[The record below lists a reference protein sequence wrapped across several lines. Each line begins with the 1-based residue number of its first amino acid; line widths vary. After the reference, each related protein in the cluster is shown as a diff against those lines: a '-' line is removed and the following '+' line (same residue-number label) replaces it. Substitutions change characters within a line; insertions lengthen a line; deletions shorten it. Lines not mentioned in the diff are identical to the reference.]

1 MEAINSKI
9 KSLEN
14 QALNIRQDFL
24 SGFEF
29 GLTRKKDFSKKRI
42 IACGMGG
49 SILAAEL
56 FQDSFFAVVEDYS
69 LPKAGVAFD
78 AIKDRNNTV
87 VFCFSYS
94 GNTEE
99 TLACAKQAKKL
110 GLKTFGFS
118 RGGKLRKI
126 VDEFFEVPD
135 FKLPRFA
142 VPYWLG
148 LIQGLLGLRR
158 HSELISSLSNQL
170 ASRQTRLT
178 KTPDKIKLNV
188 KQITGQ
194 AKVLAKKLGGKK
206 ILIYAPNR
214 FRPLAH
220 FWEVNL
226 DETSKVPS
234 FIGSLPD
241 IDHHD
246 LASFSRH
253 GVGREFAAIFF
264 DDGSFLSRRVSL
276 TAKIFKNQL
285 KINSIVLKVSGQEV
299 LKNLLLGYLVSL
311 ALARRGKADP
321 FENFLQEKLKKE
333 LAKK

>member
-9 KSLEN
+9 KSLES
-14 QALNIRQDFL
+14 QALNIRQYFL

-29 GLTRKKDFSKKRI
+29 GLARKKDFSKKGI

-69 LPKAGVAFD
+69 LPK
-78 AIKDRNNTV
+78 IKDRNDTV

-135 FKLPRFA
+135 FRLPRFA

-148 LIQGLLGLRR
+148 LIQGLLAPRR
-158 HSELISSLSNQL
+158 GSESILSPSNG
-170 ASRQTRLT
+170 LT
-178 KTPDKIKLNV
+178 KMSDKLKLNV
-188 KQITGQ
+188 KRIASQ
-194 AKVLAKKLGGKK
+194 AKVLAKKLDGKK

-264 DDGSFLSRRVSL
+264 DDGSLLSRRVSL

-311 ALARRGKADP
+311 ALAQRGKADP
-321 FENFLQEKLKKE
+321 FENFLQEQLKKQ
-333 LAKK
+333 LNRG

>member
-9 KSLEN
+9 KSLES

-24 SGFEF
+24 SGFDRVKRDSRF
-29 GLTRKKDFSKKRI
+29 GFLQKRLSGKEI

-49 SILAAEL
+49 SILAAEI

-69 LPKAGVAFD
+69 LPK
-78 AIKDRNNTV
+78 IKDRNNTV

-135 FKLPRFA
+135 LKLPRFA

-148 LIQGLLGLRR
+148 LIQGLLAPR
-158 HSELISSLSNQL
+158 HRSGSILDLSNGL
-170 ASRQTRLT
+170 TPRQTRLT
-178 KTPDKIKLNV
+178 KMSDKLKLNV
-188 KQITGQ
+188 KRIAGQ
-194 AKVLAKKLGGKK
+194 AKVLAKKLDGKK

-253 GVGREFAAIFF
+253 SIGREFAAIFF
-264 DDGSFLSRRVSL
+264 DDGSFLSRRVFL

-285 KINSIVLKVSGQEV
+285 KINSIVLKVSGREV
-299 LKNLLLGYLVSL
+299 FKNLLLGYLVSL
-311 ALARRGKADP
+311 ALAQQGKVDP
-321 FENFLQEKLKKE
+321 FENFLQEQLKKQ
-333 LAKK
+333 LNRG